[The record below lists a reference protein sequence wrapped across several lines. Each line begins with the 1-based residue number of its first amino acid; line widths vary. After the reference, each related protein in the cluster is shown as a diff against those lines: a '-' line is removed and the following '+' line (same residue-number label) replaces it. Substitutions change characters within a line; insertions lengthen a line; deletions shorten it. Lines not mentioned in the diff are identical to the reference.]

1 MSARL
6 YELLERLS
14 FDEPVPTLKK
24 ICEKDP
30 RKITGQLPHFKM
42 AFDELRMIEPEI
54 NDNTINVGLTESF
67 ICVEGCQDYW
77 NTVLGKIINLESGIV
92 LSDSELAVHVLWEI
106 TFFGYSED
114 EIIESIG
121 QEYGDK
127 SPSHDNIYR
136 RKIQEI
142 EDRQWENYSRGAKW
156 ESQDGRMLIG
166 YDVFMEVLDRQK
178 RRNRAKRMR
187 DARQDCKIARLRKL
201 ANREDIICQAVASG
215 CVSREEIEH
224 ILHAD
229 SGEEHIYY
237 SRTPTVQGRIEYLEM
252 LMSKYS
258 EIDFS
263 KYDSVA
269 AIVTY
274 SLDYPLSIIDEN
286 SLREYIEE
294 KGSPKNLIIRFGE
307 IESLT
312 SHHIKMQLI
321 LSKETRINFWSKFG
335 ANQ

>member
-6 YELLERLS
+6 YELFERLS
-14 FDEPVPTLKK
+14 FDELVPTLKK

-30 RKITGQLPHFKM
+30 RKITGQLPHFKI
-42 AFDELRMIEPEI
+42 AFDELRMISPII
-54 NDNTINVGLTESF
+54 NDNTIDVDSAESF
-67 ICVEGCQDYW
+67 ICVEGCQDHW
-77 NTVLGKIINLESGIV
+77 NIVLGKIINLESGIV
-92 LSDSELAVHVLWEI
+92 LSDSELAAHVLWEI

-121 QEYGDK
+121 QEYSDK

-178 RRNRAKRMR
+178 RRNRSKRMR
-187 DARQDCKIARLRKL
+187 DARQDRQIAELRKL

-215 CVSREEIEH
+215 CISREEIEH
-224 ILHAD
+224 ILHAY

-237 SRTPTVQGRIEYLEM
+237 SRTPTVQGRIEYLKT
-252 LMSKYS
+252 LISKYS

-274 SLDYPLSIIDEN
+274 SSDYQLSIIDEN

-294 KGSPKNLIIRFGE
+294 LGPRNNLIIRFGE
-307 IESLT
+307 NELLT

-321 LSKETRINFWSKFG
+321 LSK
-335 ANQ
+335 

>member
-1 MSARL
+1 MSTRL
-6 YELLERLS
+6 YELYARLS
-14 FDEPVPTLKK
+14 FDDLVPTLKN
-24 ICEKDP
+24 ICEKEP

-54 NDNTINVGLTESF
+54 NDNTIDVDSAESF
-67 ICVEGCQDYW
+67 ICVEGCQDHW
-77 NTVLGKIINLESGIV
+77 NIVLGKIINLESGV
-92 LSDSELAVHVLWEI
+92 RLSDSEMAAHILWEI

-114 EIIESIG
+114 EMMESIG

-127 SPSHDNIYR
+127 SEWPDNVYR
-136 RKIQEI
+136 RRIQEI

-156 ESQDGRMLIG
+156 ENQDGRKVIG
-166 YDVFMEVLDRQK
+166 PDVFTEVLDRRK

-187 DARQDCKIARLRKL
+187 DARQDRKIAKLRKL

-224 ILHAD
+224 ILYAD

-237 SRTPTVQGRIEYLEM
+237 SRTPTVQGRIEYLEK
-252 LMSKYS
+252 LISKYS

-274 SLDYPLSIIDEN
+274 SSDYPLSIIDEN

-294 KGSPKNLIIRFGE
+294 KEASKNLIIRFGE

-321 LSKETRINFWSKFG
+321 LSKETDH
-335 ANQ
+335 